1 MTFLDNHL
9 SFEWESCELNI
20 TYTSSL
26 RTYILHWKIGHGQLQ
41 VKQVTHIEVYYR
53 MCLNTTDNTHSIWG
67 VWYCY
72 KSIALIEMDDRA
84 CSYVSIYA
92 VKCMFSR
99 TVTCS
104 WFFTLCFSSGRLCNE
119 DCVVGN
125 LLVKK
130 GVQVLA
136 QVYTMHHNAE
146 LWSNPEKFDP
156 ERYTNK
162 RCIIM

>member
-1 MTFLDNHL
+1 MTNKVG
-9 SFEWESCELNI
+9 I
-20 TYTSSL
+20 
-26 RTYILHWKIGHGQLQ
+26 
-41 VKQVTHIEVYYR
+41 VV
-53 MCLNTTDNTHSIWG
+53 
-67 VWYCY
+67 
-72 KSIALIEMDDRA
+72 
-84 CSYVSIYA
+84 
-92 VKCMFSR
+92 
-99 TVTCS
+99 
-104 WFFTLCFSSGRLCNE
+104 FTLCFSSGRLCNE

-162 RCIIM
+162 RMRTDVRTYMFSMLHVPILGTDAMQYYVNTFQYQNTKSYNYSRIQHANNCSTSLRWDC

>member
-1 MTFLDNHL
+1 M
-9 SFEWESCELNI
+9 EL
-20 TYTSSL
+20 
-26 RTYILHWKIGHGQLQ
+26 
-41 VKQVTHIEVYYR
+41 V
-53 MCLNTTDNTHSIWG
+53 
-67 VWYCY
+67 
-72 KSIALIEMDDRA
+72 
-84 CSYVSIYA
+84 
-92 VKCMFSR
+92 
-99 TVTCS
+99 
-104 WFFTLCFSSGRLCNE
+104 FTLCFSSGRLCNE

-162 RCIIM
+162 RMRTDVRTYMFSMLHVPILGTDAILC

>member
-1 MTFLDNHL
+1 M
-9 SFEWESCELNI
+9 EL
-20 TYTSSL
+20 
-26 RTYILHWKIGHGQLQ
+26 
-41 VKQVTHIEVYYR
+41 V
-53 MCLNTTDNTHSIWG
+53 
-67 VWYCY
+67 
-72 KSIALIEMDDRA
+72 
-84 CSYVSIYA
+84 
-92 VKCMFSR
+92 
-99 TVTCS
+99 
-104 WFFTLCFSSGRLCNE
+104 FTLCFSSGRLCNE

-162 RCIIM
+162 GCVQTYVRRCLACCMYQYLELMQYYVNTFQYQNTKSHNYSRIQHANYCSTSLSWDC

>member
-1 MTFLDNHL
+1 M
-9 SFEWESCELNI
+9 
-20 TYTSSL
+20 
-26 RTYILHWKIGHGQLQ
+26 QL
-41 VKQVTHIEVYYR
+41 V
-53 MCLNTTDNTHSIWG
+53 
-67 VWYCY
+67 
-72 KSIALIEMDDRA
+72 
-84 CSYVSIYA
+84 
-92 VKCMFSR
+92 
-99 TVTCS
+99 
-104 WFFTLCFSSGRLCNE
+104 FTLCFSSGRLCNE

-162 RCIIM
+162 GCVQTYVRRCLACCMYQYLELMQCNIMLTLFSIKTPNLIITVEFSMLIIAALH